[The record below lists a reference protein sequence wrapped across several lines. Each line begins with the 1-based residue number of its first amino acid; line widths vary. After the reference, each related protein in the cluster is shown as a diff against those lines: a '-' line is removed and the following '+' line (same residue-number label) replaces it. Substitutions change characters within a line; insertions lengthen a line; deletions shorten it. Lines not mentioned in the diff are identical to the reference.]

1 MIKVGLDYHTQRS
14 YLSVINDNN
23 EEVHEGSIET
33 VLLPQLFEDIGEA
46 EVLFEAGYGWPRL
59 VKLLEG
65 SDVELKMC
73 HAEDNRRI
81 ANDRRKSDRRDA
93 ANLAVYLS
101 TGTYKPAFMPD
112 DELRDERQL
121 VRSRAYTVRKIT
133 RLKNQIQSLLAYA
146 GVPKETINIFAM
158 KNRYYFDTI
167 DLPEN
172 TRVALDVNLESYDF
186 HVAILKRLDDLMVE
200 MNRKDSR
207 ARLLKTIP
215 GVGEVVA
222 RTLLSE
228 MGDISRFKTAKSLSC
243 FAGLAP
249 GQRQSGS
256 SNHMTGITK
265 EGSSH
270 IRGVM
275 VQAAW
280 IAIRLDPALGEFYE
294 ELKQKKTAQKA
305 ICAVARKLV
314 VSAWY
319 ILKKQVPFKA
329 RKPMFEDKPGV
340 ARGTTG
346 GSSISG

>member
-1 MIKVGLDYHTQRS
+1 MIKVGLDYHTQTS
-14 YLSVINDNN
+14 YLSVLDDAN
-23 EEVHEGSIET
+23 EEIHEGVIDT
-33 VLLPQLFEDIGEA
+33 VRLPEFLGELGDA

-59 VKLLEG
+59 VKMLEG
-65 SDVELKMC
+65 IGVELKMC
-73 HAEDNRRI
+73 HAEENRRI
-81 ANDRRKSDRRDA
+81 ARDRRKSDRRDA

-133 RLKNQIQSLLAYA
+133 RLKNQIHSMLAYA
-146 GVPKETINIFAM
+146 GVPKASVNIFAM

-172 TRVALDVNLESYDF
+172 TREALDVNLESYDF
-186 HVAILKRLDDLMVE
+186 HLTILKRLDDRVVE
-200 MNRKDSR
+200 MNRTDLR

-215 GVGEVVA
+215 GVGDVTA

-228 MGDISRFKTAKSLSC
+228 IGDIGRFKTSKSLAC
-243 FAGLAP
+243 YAGLSP

-256 SNHMTGITK
+256 STHMTGITK

-280 IAIRLDPALGEFYE
+280 IAIRLDPALREFYE
-294 ELKQKKTAQKA
+294 KLKQKKTAQKA

-329 RKPMFEDKPGV
+329 RKPMLEDKPVV
-340 ARGTTG
+340 ARGT
-346 GSSISG
+346 SGRKSG

>member
-1 MIKVGLDYHTQRS
+1 
-14 YLSVINDNN
+14 
-23 EEVHEGSIET
+23 
-33 VLLPQLFEDIGEA
+33 
-46 EVLFEAGYGWPRL
+46 LFEAGYGWPRL

-65 SDVELKMC
+65 CDVELKMC
-73 HAEDNRRI
+73 HAEENRRI

-121 VRSRAYTVRKIT
+121 VRSRSYTVKKLT

-146 GVPKETINIFAM
+146 GVKKESMNIFAM

-167 DLPEN
+167 ELPEN
-172 TRVALDVNLESYDF
+172 TRIALDVNLESYDL
-186 HVAILKRLDDLMVE
+186 HLGILKRLDDLMME
-200 MNRKDSR
+200 MNRKDPR

-215 GVGEVVA
+215 AVGDVTA
-222 RTLLSE
+222 RTLLAE
-228 MGDISRFKTAKSLSC
+228 IGDIGRFKTAKSLSC
-243 FAGLAP
+243 FTGLSP

-256 SNHMTGITK
+256 STQMTGITK

-270 IRGVM
+270 IRAVM

-280 IAIRLDPALGEFYE
+280 IAIRLDPALREFYE

-329 RKPMFEDKPGV
+329 RKPMLEDKPGV
-340 ARGTTG
+340 ARGTTDHT
-346 GSSISG
+346 SD